1 MDLSRRCFLHRS
13 AAVVGGI
20 SLAGVAATQSRAAD
34 TKVSQKLVGYQ
45 GTPNGSQDCANCQY
59 FEPPNA
65 CKVVEG
71 TISPKGWCKMWVKK
85 S

>member
-1 MDLSRRCFLHRS
+1 ML
-13 AAVVGGI
+13 GGFG
-20 SLAGVAATQSRAAD
+20 LFGVAVARAQQ
-34 TKVSQKLVGYQ
+34 TKVAKTVVAYQ
-45 GTPNGSQDCANCQY
+45 DTPKEGHSCAGCSL

-71 TISPKGWCKMWVKK
+71 TISPSGWCKLWAPK

>member
-1 MDLSRRCFLHRS
+1 MAVSRRCLLHR
-13 AAVVGGI
+13 VLV
-20 SLAGVAATQSRAAD
+20 LAGAARGLSLSGAAEAQ
-34 TKVSQKLVGYQ
+34 TKASQKLVAYQ
-45 GTPNGSQDCANCQY
+45 STPKDGHTCAICQY

-71 TISPKGWCKMWVKK
+71 TISPSGWCNLWVQK